1 MAGDLFRRFLESGAE
16 LDVVPSS
23 DFDVVAPGTTSWR
36 QPGAAELSEWQA
48 VFDAIEDAV
57 GRLTMIEVGAGFGR
71 FTINAFAALRQYRPG
86 LKHRFIAVEAEPTHC
101 RWMKQHA
108 RANGLRPWSR
118 AGTCK
123 LIRAAVSREA
133 GRESFFFGNPREW
146 YGQGLVRPENEGANA
161 PVTQVRTVTVSSL
174 LAPLD
179 RVDLL
184 DIDIQGAELEVL
196 TEAASALGRVRRIH
210 VETHS
215 DEIDQGLPEVLR
227 HAAGEWRQEIAIPL
241 GARRATLL
249 GEADFAGGGVQ
260 LWRNEHG

>member
-1 MAGDLFRRFLESGAE
+1 MAGQLFRRFLASGAD

-48 VFDAIEDAV
+48 MFDAIEDAV
-57 GRLTMIEVGAGFGR
+57 GRLTMMELGAGFGR
-71 FTINAFAALRQYRPG
+71 FTVNAAAALRQYRPG
-86 LKHRFIAVEAEPTHC
+86 LKYRFIAVEAEPTHC
-101 RWMKQHA
+101 RWMKQHT
-108 RANGLRPWSR
+108 RANGLHRWSR
-118 AGTCK
+118 AGTCT

-146 YGQGLVRPENEGANA
+146 YGQGLVRPENEGASA
-161 PVTQVRTVTVSSL
+161 PVTQVRTVTLSSL

-215 DEIDQGLPEVLR
+215 TAIDEQLPKVFEQ
-227 HAAGEWRQEIAIPL
+227 AAGNWWQEIAFPL
-241 GARRATLL
+241 GATHTTER
-249 GEADFAGGGVQ
+249 GVADFSGGGVQ
-260 LWRNEHG
+260 LWRNDI